1 MQMQNVNG
9 VIEQLHLHRSL
20 FMDHLG
26 FLNRNFG
33 DFYTGRD
40 MRRVRWL
47 RSFFL
52 MAQPSL
58 TLEAGT
64 MHRKTGFRCAN
75 LLEPASGLILRP
87 RPFSNS
93 ASLRPPYSLSSFTTR
108 GQTVH

>member
-9 VIEQLHLHRSL
+9 VIEQLHLRSL

-52 MAQPSL
+52 MAQPPRLSRR
-58 TLEAGT
+58 G
-64 MHRKTGFRCAN
+64 
-75 LLEPASGLILRP
+75 LRP
-87 RPFSNS
+87 QNWFP
-93 ASLRPPYSLSSFTTR
+93 LC
-108 GQTVH
+108 